1 MSPDP
6 GDVTTPPAASAPDSP
21 GARSTPTDEADP
33 QRWILLAGLWAM
45 YAAFGLVVSSLAPVL
60 TPLGEDLGLS
70 KSRLG
75 VILGTWPAVFVFAST
90 PSGWFLDRVG
100 LRWALFAGGVLMCLS
115 GVLRGL
121 ATGGVSLFLAV
132 AVFGLGAPMI
142 SNAAPKLVVSRFSER
157 ERAKATSLYLTAP
170 VAGQIIAVAAA
181 NSVIRPVAGG
191 SWRSVPLV
199 LAAATGIVCVL
210 WLMLTGR
217 LESRSPGPA
226 PGGFRLDSATRQG
239 ARTLLRQP
247 LMRLVL
253 VMAVAIFFVNHGL
266 NNWLPKIIEDS
277 GVSAQTAGYLTS
289 ASYAAGLIG
298 PLLVTRFGARRPLA
312 APVVISLCLAATVA
326 MLAVVTG
333 VAATPFLL
341 LIGFL
346 RFGLIA
352 LCVLTLMGLPGV
364 DGRNMGI
371 ASGLFFT
378 AGEIGG
384 FGGPFAVGGIAD
396 ASGSFAASLF
406 TLAAAMVL
414 VAWLFL
420 LIRRRAAPAPPRPPG
435 EPHAPVVRGGDPA
448 DGRTT
453 PPCEIPGQRLSDR
466 SDYRRLMAN
475 WDAILRRA
483 ATAAPFAYVV
493 MPNRLQRRRP

>member
-1 MSPDP
+1 
-6 GDVTTPPAASAPDSP
+6 
-21 GARSTPTDEADP
+21 
-33 QRWILLAGLWAM
+33 M

-60 TPLGEDLGLS
+60 TPLGDDLGLS

-90 PSGWFLDRVG
+90 PSGWFLDRIG
-100 LRWALFAGGVLMCLS
+100 LRWALFAGGALMCLS

-132 AVFGLGAPMI
+132 AVFGLGGPMI
-142 SNAAPKLVVSRFSER
+142 SNGAPKLVVSRFSER
-157 ERAKATSLYLTAP
+157 ERARATSLYLTAP
-170 VAGQIIAVAAA
+170 VAGQIIAVAVA
-181 NSVIRPVAGG
+181 NSVIRPLAGG

-199 LAAATGIVCVL
+199 LAAATGVVCVL
-210 WLMLTGR
+210 WLMLTAR
-217 LESRSPGPA
+217 LESRASTPA
-226 PGGFRLDSATRQG
+226 QAAAGLGFDGTTRQD
-239 ARTLLRQP
+239 ARTLLRTP
-247 LMRLVL
+247 AMRLIL

-277 GVSAQTAGYLTS
+277 GVSAETAGYLTA

-312 APVVISLCLAATVA
+312 APVVISLCLAAAVA
-326 MLAVVTG
+326 GPAMVSG

-371 ASGLFFT
+371 ASGLFFA

-396 ASGSFAASLF
+396 ASGGFAASLW
-406 TLAAAMVL
+406 TLSATMVL

-420 LIRRRAAPAPPRPPG
+420 LIRRRLAPA
-435 EPHAPVVRGGDPA
+435 ESAPLAGR
-448 DGRTT
+448 GRTRPT
-453 PPCEIPGQRLSDR
+453 SP
-466 SDYRRLMAN
+466 
-475 WDAILRRA
+475 A
-483 ATAAPFAYVV
+483 AAA
-493 MPNRLQRRRP
+493 

>member
-1 MSPDP
+1 MSRQPGDGATPAADEPDP
-6 GDVTTPPAASAPDSP
+6 H
-21 GARSTPTDEADP
+21 
-33 QRWILLAGLWAM
+33 RWLLLAGLWAM
-45 YAAFGLVVSSLAPVL
+45 YTAFGLVVASLAPVL

-75 VILGTWPAVFVFAST
+75 VILGTWPAVFVFASI

-100 LRWALFAGGVLMCLS
+100 LRWALFVGGVLMCLS

-121 ATGGVSLFLAV
+121 AGGGASLFVAV

-142 SNAAPKLVVSRFSER
+142 SNGAPKLVLSRFPER

-181 NSVIRPVAGG
+181 NSVIRPLAGG

-199 LAAATGIVCVL
+199 LAAVTGIVCVL
-210 WLMLTGR
+210 WLLLAAR
-217 LESRSPGPA
+217 LEPRSPATAAASGL
-226 PGGFRLDSATRQG
+226 GLDSAARRGTRS
-239 ARTLLRQP
+239 LLREP
-247 LMRLVL
+247 AMRLIL

-266 NNWLPKIIEDS
+266 NNWLPKIIED
-277 GVSAQTAGYLTS
+277 GGTSAEAAGYLVS

-298 PLLVTRFGARRPLA
+298 PLLVTRFGASRPLA
-312 APVVISLCLAATVA
+312 APVGTALCLAAAIA
-326 MLAVVTG
+326 MLTVLSG

-341 LIGFL
+341 LIGFM

-352 LCVLTLMGLPGV
+352 LCVLALMALPGV

-378 AGEIGG
+378 AGELGG
-384 FGGPFAVGGIAD
+384 FGGPFATGAIAD
-396 ASGSFAASLF
+396 AAGGFAASLF
-406 TLAAAMVL
+406 TLAAATVL

-420 LIRRRAAPAPPRPPG
+420 LIHRRAAR
-435 EPHAPVVRGGDPA
+435 
-448 DGRTT
+448 
-453 PPCEIPGQRLSDR
+453 PGQ
-466 SDYRRLMAN
+466 
-475 WDAILRRA
+475 A
-483 ATAAPFAYVV
+483 AGVPVEGPTQPEPPAAVT
-493 MPNRLQRRRP
+493 